1 MAPQPIP
8 ESALLTSGLEPTN
21 EGYALAK
28 IIGVK
33 LCQYYREESG
43 LCYHSAM
50 PTNLYGPGDNYH
62 PENSHVMPALIR
74 KFEEARRK
82 NSESVTVWGSGTP
95 LREFLHVDDLAAALL
110 FLLNLKNPPDLVN
123 IGSGE
128 ECSIRELAMMIKEAT
143 GCQADIRFDP
153 SMPDGTPRKLCDTT
167 LIRSLGWN
175 PAISMKEGI
184 AGTIS
189 DYRVSAG

>member
-1 MAPQPIP
+1 
-8 ESALLTSGLEPTN
+8 
-21 EGYALAK
+21 
-28 IIGVK
+28 
-33 LCQYYREESG
+33 
-43 LCYHSAM
+43 
-50 PTNLYGPGDNYH
+50 
-62 PENSHVMPALIR
+62 
-74 KFEEARRK
+74 
-82 NSESVTVWGSGTP
+82 
-95 LREFLHVDDLAAALL
+95 
-110 FLLNLKNPPDLVN
+110 
-123 IGSGE
+123 
-128 ECSIRELAMMIKEAT
+128 MMIKEAT